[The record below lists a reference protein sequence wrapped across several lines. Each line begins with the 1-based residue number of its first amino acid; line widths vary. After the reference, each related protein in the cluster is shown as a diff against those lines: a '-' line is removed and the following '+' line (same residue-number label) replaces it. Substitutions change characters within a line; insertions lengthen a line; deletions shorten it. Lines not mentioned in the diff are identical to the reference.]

1 MPIAPEYNAQIS
13 LRLKEARLDNK
24 MNQSEFAKKL
34 GVSRAS
40 VSQWEAGSTKP
51 SMTRLRMVS
60 EITKRPLSW
69 FLIEDAT
76 AAMAA
81 SNNLD
86 DTITNTISAL
96 PPILRQVLLENID
109 DLISFQKTVPA
120 WIWQTLPP
128 VGADRDAFV
137 AQLKREIWKTR
148 TPDV

>member
-24 MNQSEFAKKL
+24 LNQSEFAKKL

-51 SMTRLRMVS
+51 SMSRLRHVS

-69 FLIEDAT
+69 FLIEDTA

-81 SNNLD
+81 SNSPAD
-86 DTITNTISAL
+86 DIINTIRTL
-96 PPILRQVLLENID
+96 PPILREVLLDNID
-109 DLISFQKTVPA
+109 ELKAFERTVPS
-120 WIWQTLPP
+120 WIWKTLPP
-128 VGADRDAFV
+128 AGAERDAFI
-137 AQLKREIWKTR
+137 ANLKREIWKST
-148 TPDV
+148 

>member
-1 MPIAPEYNAQIS
+1 MPIAPEYNAQIA

-60 EITKRPLSW
+60 ELTQRPLSW

-81 SNNLD
+81 SNNPAD
-86 DTITNTISAL
+86 NIINTISAL
-96 PPILRQVLLENID
+96 PPILREVLFDSID
-109 DLISFQKTVPA
+109 DLRAYEKTMPA
-120 WIWQTLPP
+120 WIWKTLPP
-128 VGADRDAFV
+128 AGAERDAFV
-137 AQLKREIWKTR
+137 TQLKREIWKNA
-148 TPDV
+148 